1 MKECTKII
9 IFITGP
15 KTEIGARTK
24 TPVEVFI
31 EFEKKLILW
40 DLKSVFFLSDQQNK
54 WLNFSTKHF
63 ILNTVHH
70 LILAEH

>member
-40 DLKSVFFLSDQQNK
+40 DLKSVFFS
-54 WLNFSTKHF
+54 
-63 ILNTVHH
+63 
-70 LILAEH
+70 